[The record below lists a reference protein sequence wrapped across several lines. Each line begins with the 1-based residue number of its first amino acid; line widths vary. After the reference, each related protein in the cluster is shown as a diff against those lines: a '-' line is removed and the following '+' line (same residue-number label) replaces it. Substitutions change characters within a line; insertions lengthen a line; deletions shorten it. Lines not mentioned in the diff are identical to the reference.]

1 MSYLNDLCQFL
12 SHIYGISLSPCHTC
26 ISACVTSL
34 MYPRREAE
42 TPGLVLYLPFQAL
55 QPPKSR
61 RLWMVAWHWERI
73 ESKRNLL
80 MDLMVAR
87 GWDCDVVLQIPRSC
101 AKILCRSG
109 HGLSCGEM
117 QGTEGSESHRGET
130 FEVRPEERAKSM

>member
-1 MSYLNDLCQFL
+1 
-12 SHIYGISLSPCHTC
+12 
-26 ISACVTSL
+26 
-34 MYPRREAE
+34 
-42 TPGLVLYLPFQAL
+42 
-55 QPPKSR
+55 
-61 RLWMVAWHWERI
+61 MVAWHWERI

-87 GWDCDVVLQIPRSC
+87 GCDCDVVLQTPRSC